1 MSQENVDAFQ
11 RAADAYN
18 RGDIDTMLE
27 GFHADV
33 EWHAVFQVMFGG
45 AATVCR
51 GHGDVRDYVRELDEG
66 LTDIHVQLTEIRDLG
81 EERLLGIG
89 RASGRGR
96 ASGAEIEAPIVFVV
110 EYRDGKIFR
119 MSDYLDPDEA
129 LEAAGLSE

>member
-1 MSQENVDAFQ
+1 MPHENAEAFQ

-27 GFHADV
+27 GFHPEV

-45 AATVCR
+45 EATVCR
-51 GHGDVRDYVRELDEG
+51 GHEDVRNYVGELNEG
-66 LTDIHVQLTEIRDLG
+66 FTDIDVQLTEIRESQD
-81 EERLLGIG
+81 RVVATG
-89 RASGRGR
+89 RVHARGR

-110 EYRDGKIFR
+110 DYKDGRIFR
-119 MSDYLDPDEA
+119 MRDYLDPDKD